1 MIFTLC
7 NPLDGEMVMEETVQ
21 VGAKSREIDPAA
33 VAAELDAE
41 IEATEIGDVRE
52 LSFSVPEAADM
63 VLEHAPGIRALRG
76 AFEAA
81 FNRFDLRNIDEIER
95 RAIAAKFVYNAE
107 QVALSAP
114 DDGAAQKALA
124 RGAEVRGILEAACEY
139 NAKLGV
145 PLGEGLAK
153 ARRLKRGYR
162 ATSNALQQLERL
174 LASQWASVAPTM
186 PHGEAL
192 LSEART
198 LSVKLS
204 GYRDPE
210 SDEEDGVDESQP
222 HPLTV
227 KRRKAARLL
236 WIAYDACR
244 AGLSYVRWTQKDM
257 DQIAPSLSTAVSRRT
272 KSDES
277 AAGDAENK
285 AGDAKP
291 VNPGSPVKPLIPVD
305 SGAAQGGAGTGTK
318 GGGAVEQLPDS
329 PFKK

>member
-1 MIFTLC
+1 
-7 NPLDGEMVMEETVQ
+7 MEETVQ

-33 VAAELDAE
+33 VAAEFDAE

-63 VLEHAPGIRALRG
+63 VVEHAPGIRALRG

-81 FNRFDLRNIDEIER
+81 FKQFDLRNIDEVDR
-95 RAIAAKFVYNAE
+95 RAIAAKFLYNAE
-107 QVALSAP
+107 QVALAAP
-114 DDGAAQKALA
+114 DDDGAAALLA
-124 RGAEVRGILEAACEY
+124 RAGELRGILEAACEY

-153 ARRLKRGYR
+153 ARKLKRGYR
-162 ATSNALQQLERL
+162 GTSNALQQLERL
-174 LASQWASVAPTM
+174 LAGAWPSVAPTM
-186 PHGEAL
+186 PNGEAL

-210 SDEEDGVDESQP
+210 SDDNNDNNEGGDEGQP
-222 HPLTV
+222 HPLTI

-236 WIAYDACR
+236 WIAYEACR
-244 AGLSYVRWTQKDM
+244 AGLSFLRWAQKDM
-257 DQIAPSLSTAVSRRT
+257 DQIAPALSTAVSRRT

-277 AAGDAENK
+277 AAGEAKSK
-285 AGDAKP
+285 ASEAKP
-291 VNPGSPVKPLIPVD
+291 VNPASPESAVKPVSPVD
-305 SGAAQGGAGTGTK
+305 SGAVK
-318 GGGAVEQLPDS
+318 GGGAVEPLPDS